1 MQTPKKYSTTAC
13 FLIDDDL
20 DDQEIFLMAL
30 KEVDENIHGFVASN
44 GIEAL
49 AKLTTD
55 RDFRP
60 SHIFLDVN
68 MQKMNGLQ
76 CLPEI
81 KKLDHLKDTQVIMF
95 STTSEER
102 IVKRCEELGANY
114 FLVKPASFGLLIE
127 ALHRILKG

>member
-1 MQTPKKYSTTAC
+1 MPGQQNHSTTAC

-30 KEVDENIHGFVASN
+30 KEVDENIHALVASN
-44 GIEAL
+44 GIEGL
-49 AKLTTD
+49 AKLTVD

-60 SHIFLDVN
+60 GHIFLDVN

-95 STTSEER
+95 STSSQES
-102 IVKRCEELGANY
+102 IVKRCEELGASH
-114 FLVKPASFGLLIE
+114 FLVKPSSFGLLIE

>member
-1 MQTPKKYSTTAC
+1 MPTPKNHSTTTC

-30 KEVDENIHGFVASN
+30 KEVDENIHGFVASD
-44 GIEAL
+44 GVEAL

-60 SHIFLDVN
+60 GHIFLDFN

-81 KKLDHLKDTQVIMF
+81 KKLDHLKDTQVVMF
-95 STTSEER
+95 STSSDKHL
-102 IVKRCEELGANY
+102 VKLCKELGASH
-114 FLVKPASFGLLIE
+114 FLKKPASFGLLIE

>member
-1 MQTPKKYSTTAC
+1 MSTPKNYSSMAC
-13 FLIDDDL
+13 FLVDDDL

-30 KEVDENIHGFVASN
+30 KEVDENIHGVVASN

-55 RDFRP
+55 HAFRP
-60 SHIFLDVN
+60 DYIFLDVN
-68 MQKMNGLQ
+68 MQKMNGME

-95 STTSEER
+95 STSSEER
-102 IVKRCEELGANY
+102 IVKRCEELGASY
-114 FLVKPASFGLLIE
+114 FLVKPSSFGLLIE

>member
-1 MQTPKKYSTTAC
+1 MPTPVNYSAPTC

-20 DDQEIFLMAL
+20 DDQEIFLLAL
-30 KEVDENIHGFVASN
+30 KEVDENIHGIVAGN

-49 AKLTTD
+49 AKLTAD
-55 RDFRP
+55 PDFIP
-60 SHIFLDVN
+60 DHIFLDVN

-81 KKLDHLKDTQVIMF
+81 KKLDHLKNTKVIMF
-95 STTSEER
+95 STTSQDK
-102 IVKRCEELGANY
+102 IVKLCRDLGANQ

>member
-1 MQTPKKYSTTAC
+1 MPKPKNHNTTAC

-30 KEVDENIHGFVASN
+30 KEVDENIHGVVSSN
-44 GIEAL
+44 GVEAL

-55 RDFRP
+55 HDFKP
-60 SHIFLDVN
+60 DHIFLDVN

-95 STTSEER
+95 STSAEEH
-102 IVKRCEELGANY
+102 IVKRCEELGASH

-127 ALHRILKG
+127 SLHRILKG

>member
-1 MQTPKKYSTTAC
+1 MPTPKNYSTTTC

-30 KEVDENIHGFVASN
+30 KEVDENINGFVASN
-44 GIEAL
+44 GVEAV

-55 RDFRP
+55 LDFRP
-60 SHIFLDVN
+60 DHIFLDVN
-68 MQKMNGLQ
+68 MPKMNGLQ

-81 KKLDHLKDTQVIMF
+81 KKLDHLKDTQVIMW
-95 STTSEER
+95 STSSDEH
-102 IVKRCEELGANY
+102 IVKLCEELGARH